1 MRAILSVLTAAFAS
15 FCNLAT
21 AMFALVI
28 AWLRIRLAA
37 GLWLAAALFFDL
49 TLAINVSL

>member
-1 MRAILSVLTAAFAS
+1 MRATLSVLAAAFAS
-15 FCNLAT
+15 LSNLAT

-37 GLWLAAALFFDL
+37 ALFFGL